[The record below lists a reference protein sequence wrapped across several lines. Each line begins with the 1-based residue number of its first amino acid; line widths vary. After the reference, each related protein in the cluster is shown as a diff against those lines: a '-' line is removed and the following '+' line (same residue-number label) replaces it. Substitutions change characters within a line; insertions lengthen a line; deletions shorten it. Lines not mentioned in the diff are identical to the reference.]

1 MVTTLTRRAGL
12 ALAATALALTAAL
25 LPATPAQALTITTND
40 GFESNPASTWS
51 IGGNGSGTRT
61 GGFGTTLGAPRTGSN
76 LTWLRVQNGTGWMS
90 VGRTVSASTALAMP
104 INCTLRFW
112 LLSSTGSRANV
123 EVIRPSD
130 WTYLALNQ
138 VTASGSWQQ
147 FTAGPFD
154 PSPAFTGGDI
164 QMFVRV
170 SLLGRGAG
178 TDSRLRVDDMSFS
191 CLY

>member
-1 MVTTLTRRAGL
+1 MANILTKRAGA

-25 LPATPAQALTITTND
+25 LPAAPAQALTITTTD
-40 GFESNPASTWS
+40 GFETSPASTWS

-61 GGFGTTLGAPRTGSN
+61 GGFGTFLGAPHSGSN
-76 LTWLRVQNGTGWMS
+76 LAWLRVQNGTGWMS
-90 VGRTVSASTALAMP
+90 VRRTVSASTALAMP
-104 INCTLRFW
+104 ISCTLKFW

-138 VTASGSWQQ
+138 ATANGSWQQ

-164 QMFVRV
+164 QMTVRV
-170 SLLGRGAG
+170 AVLGRGAG